1 MTEAIIVAIITA
13 SASVLCQILVSRN
26 AQKQNDIKQAVRQ
39 KEYDDRLKIL
49 ERKLDEHNGYASK
62 LSDISIAIVKMQK
75 DIEYLKGDK

>member
-39 KEYDDRLKIL
+39 KEYDDRLKVL
-49 ERKLDEHNGYASK
+49 ERKLDEHNGYAEK
-62 LSDISIAIVKMQK
+62 LSDIAIAIVKMQK